1 MKIKRYFANDMRQ
14 AIRMVR
20 DEQGPDAVILSNRR
34 VDGGVEIVAAV
45 DYDESLVNR
54 MGGQQQA
61 TPPQPEPMASAAP
74 AEAVAPLLQQP
85 QSPRSDASIDSN
97 EPMETI
103 DARSHKPAEPRPE
116 IVWSQDPS
124 LVAMREEIQTL
135 RGMLESQLNG
145 LAWGE
150 MKRSQPQ
157 RVKLLERLTQL
168 GLSTTLSNQ
177 IADRID
183 YSGDMVGAWRQALSL
198 LSGQLEV
205 TDDDIINRG
214 GIVALI
220 GPTGV
225 GKTTTVAKLAARY
238 TLRHGP
244 DRVALITTDSFRIGA
259 LQQLNTFGKILG
271 APVHVAKDAEE
282 LREVLM
288 ALRDKSLVLID
299 TAGMSQRDVRL
310 TEQLSML
317 YQTGLPVRS
326 YAVLAASAQRRSLE
340 EVIRTFSHI
349 DLDGAILTKLDETT
363 GLGEAL
369 SVVVQHQLPV
379 AYVSDGQRVPEDLHP
394 ARSNNL
400 VNRSVSL
407 MQDFA
412 ERPSEELLATSFGS
426 MAS

>member
-45 DYDESLVNR
+45 DYDESLVHR
-54 MGGQQQA
+54 MAEEQSPRPAQPAPSAPAEPVAPAQ
-61 TPPQPEPMASAAP
+61 PQPAQPSAAP
-74 AEAVAPLLQQP
+74 QFSVV
-85 QSPRSDASIDSN
+85 DSF
-97 EPMETI
+97 
-103 DARSHKPAEPRPE
+103 DARYEKPEPVVAKPE
-116 IVWSQDPS
+116 IVWSQEPN
-124 LVAMREEIQTL
+124 LVAMREEIQNL
-135 RGMLESQLNG
+135 RGMLESQLSG

-157 RVKLLERLTQL
+157 RVKVLERLTTL
-168 GLSTTLSNQ
+168 GLSSALSNQ
-177 IADRID
+177 IADRLD
-183 YSGDMVGAWRQALSL
+183 YKGDMVGTWRQALSQL
-198 LSGQLEV
+198 AGQVTV

-225 GKTTTVAKLAARY
+225 GKTTTAAKLAARY
-238 TLRHGP
+238 TLRHGAG
-244 DRVALITTDSFRIGA
+244 RVALVTTDSYRIGA
-259 LQQLNTFGKILG
+259 QQQLNTFGKILG
-271 APVHVAKDAEE
+271 APVHVAKDAEG
-282 LREVLM
+282 LREILLS
-288 ALRDKSLVLID
+288 LRDKSLVLID
-299 TAGMSQRDVRL
+299 TAGMSPRDVRL

-326 YAVLAASAQRRSLE
+326 YAVLSASAQRRSLE
-340 EVIRTFSHI
+340 EVIQTFNKI
-349 DLDGAILTKLDETT
+349 ELEGTILTKLDETT

-369 SVVVQHQLPV
+369 SVVVQHRLPV
-379 AYVSDGQRVPEDLHP
+379 AYISDGQRVPEDLHP

-400 VNRSVSL
+400 INRSLSM

-412 ERPSEELLATSFGS
+412 ERPTQEQLASSFGG
-426 MAS
+426 MAG

>member
-45 DYDESLVNR
+45 DYDESLVHR
-54 MGGQQQA
+54 MAEEQSTQQA
-61 TPPQPEPMASAAP
+61 ATPRPV
-74 AEAVAPLLQQP
+74 AVAPP
-85 QSPRSDASIDSN
+85 SSSSSWSASTHAEKRGSSDATAS
-97 EPMETI
+97 PQV
-103 DARSHKPAEPRPE
+103 ARPGSKPE
-116 IVWSQDPS
+116 IVWSQEPS
-124 LVAMREEIQTL
+124 LVAMREEIQNL
-135 RGMLESQLNG
+135 RGILESQVNG

-150 MKRSQPQ
+150 MRRSQPQ
-157 RVKLLERLTQL
+157 KVKLLERLTQL
-168 GLSTTLSNQ
+168 GLSAQLSQQ
-177 IADRID
+177 IAERIN
-183 YSGDMVGAWRQALSL
+183 YNGDMVGMWRQALAL
-198 LSGQLEV
+198 LAGQVAV
-205 TDDDIINRG
+205 TDDDIVNRG

-225 GKTTTVAKLAARY
+225 GKTTTAAKLAARY
-238 TLRHGP
+238 TLRHGAG
-244 DRVALITTDSFRIGA
+244 RVAFVTTDSYRVGA
-259 LQQLNTFGKILG
+259 QQQLNTFGKILG
-271 APVHVAKDAEE
+271 APVHVAKDADE

-310 TEQLSML
+310 SEQLSML

-326 YAVLAASAQRRSLE
+326 YALLSAASQRRSLE
-340 EVIRTFSHI
+340 EVIRTFNKVE
-349 DLDGAILTKLDETT
+349 LDGVILTKLDETT

-369 SVVVQHQLPV
+369 SVAIQHRLPV

-400 VNRSVSL
+400 VNRSLSL

-412 ERPSEELLATSFGS
+412 ERPSQELMAMEFGG